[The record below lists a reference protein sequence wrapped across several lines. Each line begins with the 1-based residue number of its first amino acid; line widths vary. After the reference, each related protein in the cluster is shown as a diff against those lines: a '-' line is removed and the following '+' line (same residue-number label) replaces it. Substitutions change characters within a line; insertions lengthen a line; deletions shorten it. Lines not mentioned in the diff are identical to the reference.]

1 MTPKAEQDQLKA
13 ELLTK
18 VMVGALL
25 GGVSTRHIE
34 NLVRR
39 GRMPEPTY
47 IDRHPRWSRVA
58 LTDWIS
64 AGCPIVN
71 TDKFRQWQ
79 VSNELND

>member
-39 GRMPEPTY
+39 GRMPSQLTS
-47 IDRHPRWSRVA
+47 IDIRVGQE
-58 LTDWIS
+58 W
-64 AGCPIVN
+64 
-71 TDKFRQWQ
+71 R
-79 VSNELND
+79 